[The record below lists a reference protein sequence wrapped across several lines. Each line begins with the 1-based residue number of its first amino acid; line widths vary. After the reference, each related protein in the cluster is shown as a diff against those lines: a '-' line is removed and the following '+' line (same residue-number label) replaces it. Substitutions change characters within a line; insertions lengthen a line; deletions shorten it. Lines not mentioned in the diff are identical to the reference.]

1 MKKSKYEILSKLK
14 KIKKNKLV
22 SSLGTLNREKNKI
35 KRINIE
41 LKEMLD
47 DSRLSIGETFNSSS
61 LKQISSFRK
70 NLQEKISISKNR
82 AAHLSKE
89 IDSYLGE
96 INKVN
101 KQQEKINEKINKELV
116 ISEKIKEQRESIN
129 FKLKNYQ

>member
-47 DSRLSIGETFNSSS
+47 DSRLSIGETL
-61 LKQISSFRK
+61 LKMP
-70 NLQEKISISKNR
+70 
-82 AAHLSKE
+82 
-89 IDSYLGE
+89 
-96 INKVN
+96 
-101 KQQEKINEKINKELV
+101 
-116 ISEKIKEQRESIN
+116 
-129 FKLKNYQ
+129 

>member
-35 KRINIE
+35 KRISIE

-61 LKQISSFRK
+61 PNKFLFQKK
-70 NLQEKISISKNR
+70 LTGKISFQK
-82 AAHLSKE
+82 
-89 IDSYLGE
+89 
-96 INKVN
+96 
-101 KQQEKINEKINKELV
+101 
-116 ISEKIKEQRESIN
+116 
-129 FKLKNYQ
+129 